1 MRGTARC
8 SRRWRISIERSTP
21 SIREAALLS
30 DPNAG
35 VIKILSK
42 TLPWV
47 RLLSIAGF
55 LSVALFALLGA
66 VSWAGISTERVGQ
79 VPVQALIVYP
89 ILMLLSFVPAFYLH
103 KCARRMRTFVAQGHT
118 VQLEGVLEAQRAFWK
133 FLGGLVLA
141 MGILLMVAMAI
152 GVLAAL

>member
-1 MRGTARC
+1 M
-8 SRRWRISIERSTP
+8 
-21 SIREAALLS
+21 EAALLS

-35 VIKILSK
+35 IIKILSR

-47 RLLSIAGF
+47 RLLSVVGF
-55 LSVALFALLGA
+55 ISVGFFAVLGA
-66 VSWAGISTERVGQ
+66 ISWVGISTERVEQ
-79 VPVQALIVYP
+79 VPLHGRIVYP
-89 ILMLLSFVPAFYLH
+89 ILMVLSFVPAAYLH

-133 FLGGLVLA
+133 FLGSLVLA
-141 MGILLMVAMAI
+141 AGMLLMVAMVI